1 MQKSSSNLILKCS
14 IAALVHGFGAK
25 IVRRKQ
31 RIITDIEDALGSY
44 YSYEPK
50 L

>member
-1 MQKSSSNLILKCS
+1 MNQKV
-14 IAALVHGFGAK
+14 AALVHGFGAK
-25 IVRRKQ
+25 QARRKKQ
-31 RIITDIEDALGSY
+31 SIITDIEDALGSY